1 MKRLLLTTII
11 VVLSAIQT
19 FAQTDIKMPDS
30 YNMQSGLKAYQD
42 KDYAKCLEY
51 MDKELEQNPKNGYA
65 MLIKSFVYMTNEQA
79 GQALD
84 LAGKA
89 LKYIPKKD
97 KTYMGAAYETCGRL
111 KENLGDTIAA
121 ISYYEQAFKTDN
133 DASHLLKKC
142 DIYNAQGRYAQEA
155 KEIERIKNV
164 NKNSA
169 VIWTYAGRNA
179 NSRRLYNEALADY
192 AYAIKLDPEYSSA
205 YSFRA
210 DTYINMGRY
219 KEAGE
224 DAIKAMDINN
234 DMKAYLL
241 LYKLAKKS
249 LPTLII
255 SLKAQ
260 QAKQPTA
267 SRWSYYLGMMYNYM
281 HKFTDGE
288 AALRKA
294 LELNAYENYSPG
306 LLYKSLANSLYG
318 QGKYSETAEMVQ
330 KAIENDS
337 TDVESWSRLSNAYY
351 EMGQMTAAIDALSR
365 GIRISPDMGFLYYW
379 RARMYMYAGQ
389 LRNALD
395 DINTAISLDGD
406 TDVADIMQRSEINR
420 KLGNDKDA
428 LADCYSVIN
437 IQLALPEEQRDSS
450 DLAYA
455 YVRSGQKDKVA
466 PIVEKLTQ
474 DADNAGDMYDMA
486 CLYSLMDDK
495 QQALNWLEKALQN
508 GFCQFVQISNDTDLD
523 NIRDIKRFKELVTEN
538 KAKLKETNGGE
549 DTTSGVTYEEQTTEI
564 PFVRDA
570 GICKVKCNINGLPL
584 HFYFDTGASDVTIS
598 DIEAQFMLKNDYLKP
613 SDIKGS
619 SLYGTA
625 DGNIAEGTV
634 IVLRKVDFGGL
645 ELTDVKASVV
655 HNQKAPLLLG
665 QSVLSRL
672 GKIVIDNDSH
682 MLKITSKKPSTVKPK
697 QP

>member
-1 MKRLLLTTII
+1 MKRLLFTIFI
-11 VVLSAIQT
+11 VAMSAIQV
-19 FAQTDIKMPDS
+19 FSQTDTKMPDS

-42 KDYAKCLEY
+42 KDYVKCLEY

-65 MLIKSFVYMTNEQA
+65 MLIKSFVYMINEQA

-155 KEIERIKNV
+155 KEIERIKATNE
-164 NKNSA
+164 NSA

-179 NSRRLYNEALADY
+179 NSRKLYDEALTDY

-219 KEAGE
+219 KAAGE
-224 DAIKAMDINN
+224 DAIKAMDINQ
-234 DMKAYLL
+234 DMKAYFQF
-241 LYKLAKKS
+241 YELADKA
-249 LPTLII
+249 LPTLAVL
-255 SLKAQ
+255 LKAQ
-260 QAKQPTA
+260 QAKQPTE
-267 SRWSYYLGMMYNYM
+267 SRWSYYLGLMYNYKSM
-281 HKFTDGE
+281 FADGE

-294 LELNAYENYSPG
+294 VELSAYENCNIG
-306 LLYKSLANSLYG
+306 LLYKNLANSLYG
-318 QGKYSETAEMVQ
+318 QGKFSETAEMAQ

-337 TDVESWSRLSNAYY
+337 TDENSWSRLANAYY
-351 EMGQMTAAIDALSR
+351 EMGQMTTATDALSK
-365 GIRISPDMGFLYYW
+365 GIHILPESGFLYYW

-395 DINTAISLDGD
+395 DINTAISIDGD
-406 TDVADIMQRSEINR
+406 GDFSDIMQRSEIYR
-420 KLGNDKDA
+420 KLGNDKKA
-428 LADCYSVIN
+428 LADCDSVISL
-437 IQLALPEEQRDSS
+437 QLALPEDQRDNSN
-450 DLAYA
+450 LAYA
-455 YVRSGQKDKVA
+455 YVRSGQKDKVI
-466 PIVEKLTQ
+466 PMVEKLAQ
-474 DADNAGDMYDMA
+474 DADNAGDMYDMG

-495 QQALNWLEKALQN
+495 QQALNWLEKALQH
-508 GFCQFVQISNDTDLD
+508 GFCHFVQISNDTDLD
-523 NIRDIKRFKELVTEN
+523 NIRDIRRFKELVNEY
-538 KAKLKETNGGE
+538 KAKLKKTNGDE
-549 DTTSGVTYEEQTTEI
+549 CTAPGVTYEEQTTEI
-564 PFVRDA
+564 PFVHDA

-613 SDIKGS
+613 TDIKGS

-665 QSVLSRL
+665 QSILSRL

-682 MLKITSKKPSTVKPK
+682 MLKITSKKPSTVKAK
-697 QP
+697 